1 MTNRGSLSG
10 RRTAICHWSLVIFSG
25 AALGRDGAKHG
36 ESARAKGS
44 KTGNA
49 SIGAHSEVTPGAFLA
64 GNSGKIF
71 GQQLRLSLPGRE
83 ILYFACDRRPGS
95 IFHLERRPGS
105 RRKDWF
111 ESGCPPPHTEAHT
124 EWKLRQRHPVR

>member
-1 MTNRGSLSG
+1 MEFSCTPWSFARREIWQMTNDKSRFVVRTSDCYLSF
-10 RRTAICHWSLVIFSG
+10 VIFYW

-49 SIGAHSEVTPGAFLA
+49 SIGAHSEVTTGALLT

-71 GQQLRLSLPGRE
+71 CQQLRLSLPGRE

-95 IFHLERRPGS
+95 IFQLQRRPDG
-105 RRKDWF
+105 RL
-111 ESGCPPPHTEAHT
+111 P
-124 EWKLRQRHPVR
+124 

>member
-10 RRTAICHWSLVIFSG
+10 LRTGICHLSLVIFSG

-64 GNSGKIF
+64 SDSGKIF

-95 IFHLERRPGS
+95 IFQLQRRPDG
-105 RRKDWF
+105 RLPRVQNRQPGKVRVIA
-111 ESGCPPPHTEAHT
+111 G
-124 EWKLRQRHPVR
+124 KLAVHEIVQQG